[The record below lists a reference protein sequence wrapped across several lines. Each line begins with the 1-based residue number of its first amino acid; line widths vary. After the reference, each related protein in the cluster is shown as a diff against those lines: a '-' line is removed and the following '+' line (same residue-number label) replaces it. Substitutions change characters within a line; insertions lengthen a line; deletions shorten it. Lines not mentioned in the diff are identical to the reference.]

1 MGIKK
6 EEAPMKKALT
16 SIVALAFAG
25 FIFSGV
31 VSVFQ
36 VALKNI
42 DDTMNTAVV
51 QSHII
56 TFD

>member
-1 MGIKK
+1 
-6 EEAPMKKALT
+6 MKKALT
-16 SIVALAFAG
+16 SIAALAFAG

-36 VALKNI
+36 VALENI
-42 DDTMNTAVV
+42 DDTMNTAIVRSNIV
-51 QSHII
+51 